1 MYNLTYFQAYCL
13 YAVSGIGMLFM
24 GFLCM
29 WASSRNRSAVFASAL
44 PILMLFVPNFI
55 GNSVGDSGLG
65 VKISSL
71 LALLPDNLMNL
82 QRHLRSFSLYNWGTV
97 LQGWP
102 IILVLYGC
110 LTVLL
115 VPVIHRDSSRK
126 QVK

>member
-1 MYNLTYFQAYCL
+1 MFQLLQAFL
-13 YAVSGIGMLFM
+13 GGSGQNPHLDGIQNIFDAFFTITEL
-24 GFLCM
+24 L
-29 WASSRNRSAVFASAL
+29 
-44 PILMLFVPNFI
+44 LFVPNFI